1 MGSSLSHLFEMA
13 GVVGGG
19 RREEGFEED
28 QDLLAVD
35 GELDRIHKSG
45 ELRMEHHSERSKQ
58 LRGIS
63 GRVKIDFLSD
73 QSGRQYLCA

>member
-1 MGSSLSHLFEMA
+1 MGSSLSPFFEMA
-13 GVVGGG
+13 GVVGGR

-28 QDLLAVD
+28 RDLLAVD
-35 GELDRIHKSG
+35 GELDRIHESG
-45 ELRMEHHSERSKQ
+45 ELGMEPHSERSKQ

-63 GRVKIDFLSD
+63 GRVKIDYLGD